1 MQTLIKKNI
10 LIISFLSAFLLSCKV
25 NKDCYHVVGE
35 ELFIINDTLPLPS
48 VHYHVPKDNICFWLE
63 ESEIIIIDT
72 IKIEIF
78 EFSTKKERI
87 RNEKE

>member
-1 MQTLIKKNI
+1 MQPLIKKNI
-10 LIISFLSAFLLSCKV
+10 LTISFLSAFLLSCKV

-63 ESEIIIIDT
+63 ESEVIIIDT

-78 EFSTKKERI
+78 EFSKKEKRI
-87 RNEKE
+87 RNEKK

>member
-10 LIISFLSAFLLSCKV
+10 LIISFLSTFLLSCKV

-35 ELFIINDTLPLPS
+35 ELFVINDTLPLPS

-63 ESEIIIIDT
+63 ESEVIIIDT

-78 EFSTKKERI
+78 EFSKKEERI
-87 RNEKE
+87 RNEKK

>member
-78 EFSTKKERI
+78 EFRIKKERI
-87 RNEKE
+87 RNEKK

>member
-63 ESEIIIIDT
+63 ESEVIIIDT

-78 EFSTKKERI
+78 EFSKKEERI
-87 RNEKE
+87 RNEKK

>member
-1 MQTLIKKNI
+1 
-10 LIISFLSAFLLSCKV
+10 LLSCKV

-78 EFSTKKERI
+78 EFRIKKERI
-87 RNEKE
+87 RNEKK